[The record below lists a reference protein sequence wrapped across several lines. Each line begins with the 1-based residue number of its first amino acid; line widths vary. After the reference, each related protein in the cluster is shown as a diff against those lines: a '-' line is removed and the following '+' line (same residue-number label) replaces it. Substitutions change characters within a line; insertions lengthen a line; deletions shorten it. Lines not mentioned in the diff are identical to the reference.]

1 MDEYSF
7 VFDVYLRVHL
17 NPDAEPRSVHR
28 SLWRC
33 IEGRLNLSTV

>member
-7 VFDVYLRVHL
+7 VFDVYLHL
-17 NPDAEPRSVHR
+17 SPDAAPRSVHR
-28 SLWRC
+28 NVWRY